1 MRSRIS
7 AGRDAKELGV
17 ADNLQTVR
25 AYYKAA
31 AEADWKTAGACV
43 GPGYVWIDHG
53 TGVVARSP
61 EEHREALIDASAWS
75 DTRLEITNVFE
86 TADGAIVVQ
95 VDQSCTVTG
104 PWRSME
110 TTGQRIAFPFCTIFR
125 FDSEARIVLEES
137 YYDMLS
143 VRQQLGYQ

>member
-1 MRSRIS
+1 M
-7 AGRDAKELGV
+7 
-17 ADNLQTVR
+17 ADHLQTVR
-25 AYYKAA
+25 TYYETS
-31 AEADWKTAGACV
+31 AEHDWKAAGACI

-61 EEHREALIDASAWS
+61 EEQREALVDASAWS
-75 DTRLEITNVFE
+75 DTAFEITNAFE
-86 TADGAIVVQ
+86 TDDGALVVQ

-125 FDSEARIVLEES
+125 FDSEGRIVLEES

-143 VRQQLGYQ
+143 VRRQLGYE

>member
-1 MRSRIS
+1 M
-7 AGRDAKELGV
+7 

-25 AYYKAA
+25 TYYTAS
-31 AEADWKTAGACV
+31 AEHDWKAAGACV
-43 GPGYVWIDHG
+43 GAGFVWIDHG
-53 TGVVARSP
+53 TGVVARSA

-75 DTRLEITNVFE
+75 DTRFDITNAFE

-110 TTGQRIAFPFCTIFR
+110 TTGQRIVFPFCDIFR
-125 FDSEARIVLEES
+125 FDSEGRIVHEEA

-143 VRQQLGYQ
+143 VRRQLGYE